1 MVENQYLAEV
11 SGDTVYYDLTS
22 DISALGDLDSVFSI
36 HNVIAGI
43 QILFNKY
50 LWDGGMLR

>member
-36 HNVIAGI
+36 HSVIAEI
-43 QILFNKY
+43 PILFNKY
-50 LWDGGMLR
+50 LRDGDA